1 MKTLKLILAALI
13 TATMFTSCSEE
24 GPPGVQGPTGNDGPT
39 GSTGINGANP
49 LIINFDTLKTTGWT
63 VAVPGVK
70 DTIWVNPLVVDTL
83 SNCDSDVVVVYA
95 QGIVSP
101 YDFYCLPCSNFDT
114 IGTQL
119 SFSYNTTI
127 VTFYYQTP
135 WSPSTAPASPIP
147 AKVVVIPPAIMK
159 RYPGLNV
166 KSYHAVMSLY
176 NQLKAGRATN

>member
-49 LIINFDTLKTTGWT
+49 LIINFDTLKTANWVKSTTDTAIWT
-63 VAVPGVK
+63 
-70 DTIWVNPLVVDTL
+70 NPLGVDTL
-83 SNCDSDVVVVYA
+83 LNDDSDVVVVYA
-95 QGIVSP
+95 QGIVPP

-147 AKVVVIPPAIMK
+147 TKVVVIPPAIMK